1 MNFINIS
8 FADNLTT
15 VSFKNARIFEEACI
29 VALGDE
35 LIDVASNVESGHSV
49 AVDFTSVNYLSSA
62 ALGKLITMN
71 KQLKE
76 KGCNLKLI
84 NMGENVMEIFEIT
97 RLNKFFVIEKP

>member
-8 FADNLTT
+8 FAENLTT
-15 VSFKNARIFEEACI
+15 VSFKNAKIFEEACI
-29 VALGDE
+29 AALGDE
-35 LIDVASNVESGHSV
+35 LTDVASNVESGHSV
-49 AVDFTSVNYLSSA
+49 AVDFTLVNYLSSA

-71 KQLKE
+71 KRLKE

-84 NMGENVMEIFEIT
+84 NMGENVIEIFEIT